1 MINVRTDH
9 LNGVPIHFEKTSFRL
24 TNDELNTIFG
34 KSYYHPMSNHLTKTS
49 FLLKDDKLSRIKSFL
64 DERMNSYI
72 ENIVEINDKFIM
84 TQSWSTTTKKSEN
97 HHLHSHHNSIFSL
110 VFYVSSE
117 GKKSGNLVF
126 DFKYSKLME
135 RMYLTYDVKNYNTFN
150 STTWEYEV
158 NTGDLIIFPAWIYH
172 ETRENTSDED
182 RVIIGANYFV
192 EGIIGTTEGV
202 DKIQI
207 RLGDVED
214 D

>member
-34 KSYYHPMSNHLTKTS
+34 KGYYHPTSNHLTKTS

-97 HHLHSHHNSIFSL
+97 HHSHNHPNAIFSL
-110 VFYVSSE
+110 VFYVSSQGVE
-117 GKKSGNLVF
+117 SGNLVF
-126 DFKYSKLME
+126 NLDNRLREKYDFSFN
-135 RMYLTYDVKNYNTFN
+135 VKNYNTFN
-150 STTWEYEV
+150 SSTWEYEV

-172 ETRENTSDED
+172 ETRENTSNED

-192 EGIIGTTEGV
+192 EGVIGTTEGV

>member
-9 LNGVPIHFEKTSFRL
+9 LNGLPIHFEKTSFRL

-34 KSYYHPMSNHLTKTS
+34 KGYYHPTSNHLTKTS

-97 HHLHSHHNSIFSL
+97 HHSHNHPNAIFSL
-110 VFYVSSE
+110 VFYVSSQGVE
-117 GKKSGNLVF
+117 SGNLVF
-126 DFKYSKLME
+126 NLDNRLREKYDFSFN
-135 RMYLTYDVKNYNTFN
+135 VKNYNTFN
-150 STTWEYEV
+150 SSTWEYEV

-172 ETRENTSDED
+172 ETRENTSNED

-192 EGIIGTTEGV
+192 EGIIGATKGV
-202 DKIQI
+202 DKIEI

>member
-34 KSYYHPMSNHLTKTS
+34 KSYYHPMSNNLTKTS

-97 HHLHSHHNSIFSL
+97 HHSHNHPNAIFSL
-110 VFYVSSE
+110 VFYVSSQGVE
-117 GKKSGNLVF
+117 SGNLVF
-126 DFKYSKLME
+126 NLDNRLREKYDFSFN
-135 RMYLTYDVKNYNTFN
+135 VKNYNTFN
-150 STTWEYEV
+150 SSTWEYEV

-172 ETRENTSDED
+172 ETRENTSNED

-192 EGIIGTTEGV
+192 EGVIGTTEGV

>member
-34 KSYYHPMSNHLTKTS
+34 KGYYHPTSNHLTKTS
-49 FLLKDDKLSRIKSFL
+49 FLLKDEKLSRIKSFL

-97 HHLHSHHNSIFSL
+97 HHSHNHPNAIFSL
-110 VFYVSSE
+110 VFYVSSQGVE
-117 GKKSGNLVF
+117 SGNLVF
-126 DFKYSKLME
+126 NLDNRLREKYDFSFN
-135 RMYLTYDVKNYNTFN
+135 VKNYNTFN
-150 STTWEYEV
+150 SSTWEYEV

-172 ETRENTSDED
+172 ETRENTSNED

-192 EGIIGTTEGV
+192 EGVIGTTEGV

>member
-1 MINVRTDH
+1 VINVRTDH
-9 LNGVPIHFEKTSFRL
+9 LNGLPIHFEKTSFRL

-34 KSYYHPMSNHLTKTS
+34 KGYYHPTSNHLTKTS

-84 TQSWSTTTKKSEN
+84 TQSWSTTTKKDEKHHTHN
-97 HHLHSHHNSIFSL
+97 HPNAIFSL
-110 VFYVSSE
+110 VFYVSSQGVE
-117 GKKSGNLVF
+117 SGNLVF
-126 DFKYSKLME
+126 NLDNRLREKYDFSFN
-135 RMYLTYDVKNYNTFN
+135 VKNYNTFN
-150 STTWEYEV
+150 SSTWEYEV

-192 EGIIGTTEGV
+192 EGVIGTTEGV

>member
-9 LNGVPIHFEKTSFRL
+9 LNGLPIHFEKTSFRL

-34 KSYYHPMSNHLTKTS
+34 KGYYHPTSNHLTKTS

-72 ENIVEINDKFIM
+72 ENIVEINDKFVM

-97 HHLHSHHNSIFSL
+97 HHSHNHPNAIFSL
-110 VFYVSSE
+110 VFYISSQGVE
-117 GKKSGNLVF
+117 SGNLVF
-126 DFKYSKLME
+126 NLDNRLREKYDFSFN
-135 RMYLTYDVKNYNTFN
+135 VKNYNTFN
-150 STTWEYEV
+150 SSTWEYEV

-192 EGIIGTTEGV
+192 EGVIGTTEGV

>member
-9 LNGVPIHFEKTSFRL
+9 LNGLPIHFEKTSFRL

-34 KSYYHPMSNHLTKTS
+34 KGYYHPTSNHLTKTS

-72 ENIVEINDKFIM
+72 ENIVEINDKFVM

-97 HHLHSHHNSIFSL
+97 HHSHNHPNAIFSL
-110 VFYVSSE
+110 VFYVSSQGVE
-117 GKKSGNLVF
+117 SGNLVF
-126 DFKYSKLME
+126 NLDNRLREKYDFSFN
-135 RMYLTYDVKNYNTFN
+135 VKNYNTFN
-150 STTWEYEV
+150 SSTWEYEV

-172 ETRENTSDED
+172 ETRENTSNED

-192 EGIIGTTEGV
+192 EGVIGTTEGV

>member
-34 KSYYHPMSNHLTKTS
+34 KGYYHPTSNHLTKTS
-49 FLLKDDKLSRIKSFL
+49 FLLKDEKLSRIKSFL

-97 HHLHSHHNSIFSL
+97 HHSHNHPNAIFSL
-110 VFYVSSE
+110 VFYVSSQGVE
-117 GKKSGNLVF
+117 SGNLVF
-126 DFKYSKLME
+126 NLDNRLREKYDFSFN
-135 RMYLTYDVKNYNTFN
+135 VKNYNTFN
-150 STTWEYEV
+150 SSTWEYEV

-192 EGIIGTTEGV
+192 EGVIGTTEGV